1 MYNYQK
7 NIDQYKYKYKLP
19 EIRPSSLL
27 LSPVNA
33 ILTLKQWDKKPL
45 LSSKSV
51 QVLPGVDV
59 SYICISWKSLIL
71 YSLEYFCMWIDL
83 LSHFAFFTVMDCT
96 TSHIISTAKCWQK
109 HRLKYTLVNCHHDLR
124 DRENSY
130 ILLYFPLTI
139 LPSANSCRYWGT
151 ERRKNVRAEACNT
164 FTLLFSHLRDA
175 NPKFTF

>member
-1 MYNYQK
+1 MG
-7 NIDQYKYKYKLP
+7 YKK
-19 EIRPSSLL
+19 LL
-27 LSPVNA
+27 LSS
-33 ILTLKQWDKKPL
+33 Q
-45 LSSKSV
+45 SV
-51 QVLPGVDV
+51 QYLPGVEV
-59 SYICISWKSLIL
+59 SFLYIMERTTAITNTLFTEIL
-71 YSLEYFCMWIDL
+71 LHVDRFTLSFCL
-83 LSHFAFFTVMDCT
+83 LHSYGLYRLTNNLN
-96 TSHIISTAKCWQK
+96 AKFRQAHC
-109 HRLKYTLVNCHHDLR
+109 LKYTLVNCHHDLR